1 MGDMITAADYGDGPL
16 QVWETFVDPLV
27 LRDGSDRDLA
37 ANMDVVLDIRHKYDL
52 DLEDVTELLNFR
64 IALIPKSW
72 EDKYGDTIRKNGQE
86 VANCLNSMLNNNA
99 KVDGQLKKKHP
110 YLKSQKKQKKP
121 APAKGNKKPK

>member
-1 MGDMITAADYGDGPL
+1 MVMVLSRSGKLLLTHLFFGKLEKLIFGSNGK
-16 QVWETFVDPLV
+16 

-86 VANCLNSMLNNNA
+86 VADCLNSMLNNNA
-99 KVDGQLKKKHP
+99 KVSSFYNLYDKLYHTYGM
-110 YLKSQKKQKKP
+110 
-121 APAKGNKKPK
+121 

>member
-1 MGDMITAADYGDGPL
+1 MVMVLSRSGKLLLTHLFFGKFEKLIFISNDGK
-16 QVWETFVDPLV
+16 

-86 VANCLNSMLNNNA
+86 VADCLNSMLNNNA
-99 KVDGQLKKKHP
+99 KVSLF
-110 YLKSQKKQKKP
+110 YNWLVCYII
-121 APAKGNKKPK
+121 

>member
-1 MGDMITAADYGDGPL
+1 MTSDN
-16 QVWETFVDPLV
+16 QE

-86 VANCLNSMLNNNA
+86 VADCLNSMLNNNA
-99 KVDGQLKKKHP
+99 KVRKQ
-110 YLKSQKKQKKP
+110 YL
-121 APAKGNKKPK
+121 

>member
-1 MGDMITAADYGDGPL
+1 MACDNK
-16 QVWETFVDPLV
+16 E

-99 KVDGQLKKKHP
+99 KVRKQYILKV
-110 YLKSQKKQKKP
+110 
-121 APAKGNKKPK
+121 GFD

>member
-1 MGDMITAADYGDGPL
+1 MVMVLSKSGKLLLTHLFFGK
-16 QVWETFVDPLV
+16 FVKLIFMSNNCK

-86 VANCLNSMLNNNA
+86 VADCLNSMLNNNA
-99 KVDGQLKKKHP
+99 KVRKL
-110 YLKSQKKQKKP
+110 
-121 APAKGNKKPK
+121 

>member
-1 MGDMITAADYGDGPL
+1 MVMVLSRSGKLLLTHLFFGKFEKLIFGSNGK
-16 QVWETFVDPLV
+16 

-86 VANCLNSMLNNNA
+86 VADCLNSMLNNNA
-99 KVDGQLKKKHP
+99 KVSSFYNLYDKLYHTYGM
-110 YLKSQKKQKKP
+110 
-121 APAKGNKKPK
+121 